1 MNNTAQPPEV
11 TDLTEPA
18 YFGQRFILSL
28 LALGI
33 AAILCLC
40 AWVFDPTDPEQGANR
55 IFFWVMAGMLVIAA
69 SCSPLHST
77 KQLDLRRREL
87 TETWLYGRLTLRQR
101 RRSIAHFTRVVLRHT
116 AHEGEGGTT
125 YSADVGLKSSD
136 GGPILWLR
144 SFPATEEGLTDEARD
159 FARQISHWTGLPAPS
174 GGAP

>member
-1 MNNTAQPPEV
+1 MTDHTETPEV
-11 TDLTEPA
+11 IDLTEPVD
-18 YFGQRFILSL
+18 FGQRFLLSL
-28 LALGI
+28 VALGI

-40 AWVFDPTDPEQGANR
+40 ARIYQPTDPEEGATR
-55 IFFWVMAGMLVIAA
+55 IFFWVMAGTLVIAA

-144 SFPATEEGLTDEARD
+144 SLPATEEGLTDEARD
-159 FARQISHWTGLPAPS
+159 FARQISHWTGLPDPS
-174 GGAP
+174 RGAL